1 MDDELEVVNARDV
14 RAFGGDASKDRR
26 LAKLRR
32 GHYAV
37 AGEIE
42 QASVER
48 RYRARVV
55 AAGRARRGMV
65 FALESAL
72 LLHGLPID
80 GEPTYIFGTG
90 DPSASGARSDI
101 RCSHLPIPAEHVV
114 EIDGMRCS
122 SAAWALADVARR
134 RLPGPAVAALDA
146 ALRMRVVT
154 RDQVSAAIT
163 LQSKQHRLRAR
174 WSLAFANPASES
186 VGESRSRVAIAV
198 LGFAQPRL
206 QVEVDTRSGRF
217 RSDFGWE
224 IDGRLV
230 LGEFDGAVKYGELA
244 ARSGR
249 SGRDVLMDEKRRED
263 ALREVA
269 DVRRWTWAEVIEPT
283 RLERVLESAR
293 IPRRHRT
300 LPVGVRLL
308 R

>member
-1 MDDELEVVNARDV
+1 MDDELEVVDARDV

-32 GHYAV
+32 GHYTLASV
-37 AGEIE
+37 IGH
-42 QASVER
+42 ASVEQ

-55 AAGRARRGMV
+55 AAGRARPRMI

-80 GEPTYIFGTG
+80 GEPTYVFGTG
-90 DPSASGARSDI
+90 DPSASGARGDI
-101 RCSHLPIPAEHVV
+101 RCSHLPIPDEHVV
-114 EIDGMRCS
+114 EVDGLRCS
-122 SAAWALADVARR
+122 SVAWTLADVARR
-134 RLPGPAVAALDA
+134 RLPGAAVAALDA
-146 ALRMRVVT
+146 AMRARVAT
-154 RDQVSAAIT
+154 RSEVSAAIAA
-163 LQSKQHRLRAR
+163 QSRQHRARAR
-174 WSLAFANPASES
+174 WSLAFADPASES

-206 QVEVDTRSGRF
+206 QVEVDTRVGRF

-224 IDGRLV
+224 LDGRLV

-244 ARSGR
+244 ERSGR
-249 SGRDVLMDEKRRED
+249 SGVSVLMEEKRRED

-269 DVRRWTWAEVIEPT
+269 DVRRWTWADLIEPT
-283 RLERVLESAR
+283 RLERILVGVR
-293 IPRRHRT
+293 IPQRHRT